1 MINKI
6 LLDSANEIE
15 KIDFYNWSEKL
26 ILNKLKNYEV
36 FEIFLNYSFLIKNS
50 VRFKKLKVLEYL
62 LKLGKENNFN
72 FSRYKYLNLEFFL
85 DSNSLN
91 LLKKVNFPINE
102 KILNQFN
109 KDLKGL

>member
-15 KIDFYNWSEKL
+15 KIDFYNWSEEL
-26 ILNKLKNYEV
+26 ILKKLKNYEV
-36 FEIFLNYSFLIKNS
+36 SEIFFNYSFLIKNS
-50 VRFKKLKVLEYL
+50 IRFKKLKVLEYL
-62 LKLGKENNFN
+62 LKLGKKNNFD
-72 FSRYKYLNLEFFL
+72 FSKYKNLNLEFFL
-85 DSNSLN
+85 NVDSLN
-91 LLKKVNFPINE
+91 LLKKFNFSVNE